1 MRLGKNLIKQSVL
14 LLSALFLVLST
25 PIIASASANGSVEA
39 KITAQ
44 AKVSGTDDTDSI
56 FTYRLEAAEADVPMP
71 EKQQL
76 TTVGE
81 KPVTFDITYTD
92 LGTYRY
98 TLTQIPGNAE
108 NWTYDAAVYT
118 VEVYVIQ
125 DKNLENL
132 EAHVFYY
139 NEDGEKTDGIF
150 VNKYTNPAVPSESG
164 DDAPKTGDNN
174 SLMTWALLL
183 VICGVVIAAF
193 YAEKYRKNRR

>member
-1 MRLGKNLIKQSVL
+1 MRLGKYLIKQSVL

-39 KITAQ
+39 KIAAQ
-44 AKVSGTDDTDSI
+44 AKVSGTDHTDSI
-56 FTYRLEAAEADVPMP
+56 FTYRLEAAEADVPLP

-76 TTVGE
+76 TAVGE
-81 KPVTFDITYTD
+81 EPVAFDITYTD
-92 LGTYRY
+92 PGSYRY

-108 NWTYDAAVYT
+108 NWTYDTAVYT
-118 VEVYVIQ
+118 VEVYVLQ
-125 DKNLENL
+125 DENLEKL

-150 VNKYTNPAVPSESG
+150 VNKYTNPSVPSESG
-164 DDAPKTGDNN
+164 DNVVKTGDNG
-174 SLMTWALLL
+174 SLLTWAILL

-193 YAEKYRKNRR
+193 YAEKTREN